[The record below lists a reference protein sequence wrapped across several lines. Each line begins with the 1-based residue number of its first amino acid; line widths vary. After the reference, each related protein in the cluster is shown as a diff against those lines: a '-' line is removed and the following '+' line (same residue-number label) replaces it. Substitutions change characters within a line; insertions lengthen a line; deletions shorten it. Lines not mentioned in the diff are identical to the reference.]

1 MITYTDITI
10 SQIDDYEKILEKL
23 PVQFQSNPYQRK
35 WIDELKSAVG
45 LKCTSLLV
53 EYPYYD
59 SEYLSS
65 YYEFYVKKFQDV
77 GKKCARIH
85 FLSESEE
92 DGYMGYIT
100 VSPIKHYVNLSK
112 SYLSPKLLL
121 NN

>member
-65 YYEFYVKKFQDV
+65 YYEFYVRSF
-77 GKKCARIH
+77 R
-85 FLSESEE
+85 
-92 DGYMGYIT
+92 M
-100 VSPIKHYVNLSK
+100 
-112 SYLSPKLLL
+112 
-121 NN
+121 

>member
-53 EYPYYD
+53 
-59 SEYLSS
+59 
-65 YYEFYVKKFQDV
+65 
-77 GKKCARIH
+77 
-85 FLSESEE
+85 
-92 DGYMGYIT
+92 
-100 VSPIKHYVNLSK
+100 
-112 SYLSPKLLL
+112 
-121 NN
+121 